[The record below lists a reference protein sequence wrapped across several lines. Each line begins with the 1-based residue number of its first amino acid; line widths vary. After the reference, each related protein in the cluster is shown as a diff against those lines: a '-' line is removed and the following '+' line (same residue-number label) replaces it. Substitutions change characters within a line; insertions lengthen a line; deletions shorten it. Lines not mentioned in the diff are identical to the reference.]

1 MKRSRPQP
9 PSTPELTRVVH
20 QNIAALV
27 EFRRQSERN
36 QTIGERVA
44 QQIVRFLGSFW
55 SVLVH
60 TAVVTIWI
68 VTGPHGFFWPVLLMV
83 SWGIGLVM
91 NAWDV
96 YVSSDITEQDIDREI
111 SRMHRR

>member
-1 MKRSRPQP
+1 MTSPSPQEPLDERGRARTRIKKRRDLR
-9 PSTPELTRVVH
+9 THAVV
-20 QNIAALV
+20 
-27 EFRRQSERN
+27 F
-36 QTIGERVA
+36 
-44 QQIVRFLGSFW
+44 
-55 SVLVH
+55 VLVNA
-60 TAVVTIWI
+60 AVVTIWI

-91 NAWDV
+91 NEWDV